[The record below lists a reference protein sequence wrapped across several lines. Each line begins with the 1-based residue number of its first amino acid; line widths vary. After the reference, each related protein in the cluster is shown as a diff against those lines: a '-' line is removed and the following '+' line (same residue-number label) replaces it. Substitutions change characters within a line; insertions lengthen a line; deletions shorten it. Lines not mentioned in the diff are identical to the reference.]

1 MANIYKSLKK
11 YNRAVEHYSLI
22 LSIIG
27 ENSST
32 YADVLYK
39 RGGSYER
46 LNDYENADKD
56 LLKSLD
62 IVPEDPYVMNY
73 LAYSWLERN
82 IKICEAI
89 KMLERAYKQKK
100 NDPYIIDSVG
110 WAYYLIG
117 DYKKAEKF
125 LKEAI
130 QLMPEDPI
138 VNDHYGD
145 ILWMLDRKLQAR
157 YFWKSVLNLK
167 ETEEEM
173 KKKALEKLLNGL
185 DKI

>member
-1 MANIYKSLKK
+1 MID
-11 YNRAVEHYSLI
+11 
-22 LSIIG
+22 

-82 IKICEAI
+82 IKISEAI

-100 NDPYIIDSVG
+100 NDPGSG
-110 WAYYLIG
+110 
-117 DYKKAEKF
+117 
-125 LKEAI
+125 
-130 QLMPEDPI
+130 
-138 VNDHYGD
+138 
-145 ILWMLDRKLQAR
+145 
-157 YFWKSVLNLK
+157 
-167 ETEEEM
+167 
-173 KKKALEKLLNGL
+173 
-185 DKI
+185 